1 MVTGVSNSINTNN
14 LTFSKNAVKYLQ
26 DGKLS
31 EDSLGKQV
39 KDSALASLPFA
50 GIFGVGVPYIGAKR
64 AVKNDKNLIFK
75 DEFLKRV
82 KESSGIKETAK
93 NAGEVAKN
101 ATDVGKAASKDKKG
115 IAKLLRLDKLGNW
128 FKGTKLGKTKLVQN
142 ISKLN
147 IGTFFACNMLFQL
160 GEIIPAFK
168 DGGIVGG
175 VKQIGKSVVK
185 GGADA
190 IAYAG
195 GMKLGAMAGGA
206 LGTKLGAALGTAV
219 APGVGTVIGAVAGIV
234 LGGVFST
241 VAGKVC
247 KLFVGKDHSE
257 KKADKEKD
265 ETAKQLAQD
274 SASLA
279 ELKTAVEAKVMEK
292 AESGKLTA
300 DDIAILE
307 QAQTIQVADNKQ
319 DSQVAFKGAEEAKQA
334 QPIGTVT
341 KPAPESDEQIMARLQ
356 KIPEGADLGIEYE
369 VPANYSWTT
378 SV

>member
-1 MVTGVSNSINTNN
+1 AAIG
-14 LTFSKNAVKYLQ
+14 
-26 DGKLS
+26 
-31 EDSLGKQV
+31 
-39 KDSALASLPFA
+39 SLPVGLLFGA
-50 GIFGVGVPYIGAKR
+50 GPVLK
-64 AVKNDKNLIFK
+64 DKIFK
-75 DEFLKRV
+75 KGKKDVIEQQ
-82 KESSGIKETAK
+82 AK

-101 ATDVGKAASKDKKG
+101 ASEAGKAAVKEKKG
-115 IAKLLRLDKLGNW
+115 IAKLLKLDKLGNW

-147 IGTFFACNMLFQL
+147 IGSFFAFNMLFQL

-168 DGGIVGG
+168 DGGIKGG

-195 GMKLGAMAGGA
+195 GMKLGATIGSVGG
-206 LGTKLGAALGTAV
+206 
-219 APGVGTVIGAVAGIV
+219 PVGSAIGAVAGIV

-319 DSQVAFKGAEEAKQA
+319 DGQVAFKGAEEAKQA

>member
-50 GIFGVGVPYIGAKR
+50 GIFGVGLPAWQAKKEVKKNGGKFADAFKQKVEDASGLAKGAT
-64 AVKNDKNLIFK
+64 
-75 DEFLKRV
+75 
-82 KESSGIKETAK
+82 KEP
-93 NAGEVAKN
+93 
-101 ATDVGKAASKDKKG
+101 GK
-115 IAKLLRLDKLGNW
+115 IAKFFKLDKLGNLLSKSKVGAKVV
-128 FKGTKLGKTKLVQN
+128 KGV
-142 ISKLN
+142 SKSSIPSFLA
-147 IGTFFACNMLFQL
+147 FNMLFQL

-168 DGGIVGG
+168 DDGIVGG

-185 GGADA
+185 SGADA
-190 IAYAG
+190 VAYAG
-195 GMKLGAMAGGA
+195 GMFLGAKLGATA
-206 LGTKLGAALGTAV
+206 GAALGSTV
-219 APGVGTVIGAVAGIV
+219 APGVGTAIGAVAGIV